1 MAAFQICAQ
10 VWLTMLLLADGLAAL
25 LASAFAKKDHY
36 KVVVTTARVLQLAVV
51 LGVGLTAFLAADMWF
66 GAGVFTSDAA
76 VIRTIHKGFVAGT
89 QTINTLAFVFDGE
102 WRGMASI
109 RIG

>member
-1 MAAFQICAQ
+1 MNISDDCLQIDQ
-10 VWLTMLLLADGLAAL
+10 
-25 LASAFAKKDHY
+25 
-36 KVVVTTARVLQLAVV
+36 
-51 LGVGLTAFLAADMWF
+51 
-66 GAGVFTSDAA
+66 
-76 VIRTIHKGFVAGT
+76 FVAGT